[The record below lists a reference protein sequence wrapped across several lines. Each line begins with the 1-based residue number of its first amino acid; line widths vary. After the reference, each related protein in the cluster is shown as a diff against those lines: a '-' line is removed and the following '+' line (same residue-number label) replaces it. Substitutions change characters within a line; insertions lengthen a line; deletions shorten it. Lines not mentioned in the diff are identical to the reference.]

1 MPEGRIDLTGRVAV
15 VTGAGT
21 GLGRS
26 HALALAA
33 RGARVVVNDLGA
45 SVTGEGSTTSAADEV
60 VATILAAGGDAVAE
74 PSDVSTREGTRALY
88 DAAVGAYGRVDILV
102 LNAGFLRDGMFAR
115 SNIDDLDAVLA
126 IHLHGPM
133 YLAHHAFA
141 TMREQRFGRIVF
153 TTSQSGVYGNIGQA
167 NYAAAKAGLIGLARS
182 LAMEGGSH
190 DVLSNV
196 IMPSAVSRM
205 GRELMPEVF
214 LRTARPEHASALV
227 TYLSSPGCLL
237 NGQVVSAAAGL
248 YAAIA
253 PIEARGVHLDPYD
266 VITAE
271 DVARQVNAITD
282 FTVPYQA
289 HDLAGTF
296 ARVSDAIYA
305 GRFRRGG

>member
-167 NYAAAKAGLIGLARS
+167 NYAASKSGEFGLTKTLAKEACFHLERAGKLEGNTIGITVNTVTPGYVMTEMVATIPQKVLDKIA
-182 LAMEGGSH
+182 GGIP
-190 DVLSNV
+190 VRR
-196 IMPSAVSRM
+196 I
-205 GRELMPEVF
+205 G
-214 LRTARPEHASALV
+214 
-227 TYLSSPGCLL
+227 SP
-237 NGQVVSAAAGL
+237 
-248 YAAIA
+248 
-253 PIEARGVHLDPYD
+253 
-266 VITAE
+266 AE
-271 DVARQVNAITD
+271 I
-282 FTVPYQA
+282 
-289 HDLAGTF
+289 
-296 ARVSDAIYA
+296 ARVVHFLCSDDSGYIT
-305 GRFRRGG
+305 GQIWGVNGGQDM